1 VPSTSSERGFERFVF
16 FSDAVVAIAISLLI
30 LPVVDSA
37 SDLTGS
43 AEDLMR
49 DNSDRLLAFGLS
61 FVVIAR
67 FWIAHHA
74 LFGRIERQNRRLM
87 WLNLAWLLTIVFL
100 PLPTELLGVRGAEE
114 SFVRGLYIGAV
125 FACSVLLAILEGV
138 VDTSSDLGRDPSDG
152 VGSLR
157 RRFVTPALLAAA
169 FVVSVAV
176 PAIGMWAMLLL
187 FLAGPISARV

>member
-16 FSDAVVAIAISLLI
+16 FSDAVVAIAISRLI

-61 FVVIAR
+61 FLVIAR

-87 WLNLAWLLTIVFL
+87 WLNLAGLLTIVFL
-100 PLPTELLGVRGAEE
+100 PLPTELLGVRGADE
-114 SFVRGLYIGAV
+114 SFV
-125 FACSVLLAILEGV
+125 
-138 VDTSSDLGRDPSDG
+138 
-152 VGSLR
+152 
-157 RRFVTPALLAAA
+157 LAAA